1 MGVSGSSGEASG
13 AALLLLSW
21 SFFFFVPP
29 LFSTGI
35 SRPIW
40 EPWTRLRSHLLW
52 LLVKGWE
59 LPRITGYRE
68 VSLLTTSSQLCEL
81 SP

>member
-29 LFSTGI
+29 LFSGI